1 MIKATTSTDCT
12 RSQHVANRK
21 VRPSVLLWAATL
33 AWGIMLCWLSLARYE
48 AYNVGMLDLGNIA
61 QAIASINRG
70 APLVYTSPNG
80 NTSRLA
86 SHVEV
91 IYYLFALLLRIWSDP
106 RALLIAQSVL
116 VAMGAIPVYRIA
128 RRRLPVTSS
137 FHFALGYLLFPTAV
151 AAVLFDFH
159 GDTLAMPL
167 LLWMLDALDA
177 RAWLRFWLFL
187 CLSLLCKFYIAAP
200 VFALGLTLL
209 TVRTAPFELADFP
222 RRRRLGLAICTTAAL
237 YGLLTLLVVR
247 PFFSTSISGH
257 SGSYAQFYFGAVSS
271 IGLIGVLDR
280 VLNLLAVLTPSAFL
294 WWRAL
299 PTAAPA
305 FAIIG
310 PALISTGPGA
320 AYAWSYHHYAAA
332 VPFIVA
338 GSIMGAARLVEQT
351 KNARLRRRN
360 AVAVGAL
367 FLGASLVF
375 HVGLNDTPLGLTF
388 WRSEPGFGLS
398 PGSYGRTSRDALKD
412 RWLAEAVPSGVPLA
426 ASNFL
431 APHLFK
437 RESLYLVR
445 YPDEPTAARLP
456 QILPQ
461 VQLAIP
467 DALFDFVQRS
477 GAGFVG
483 GVAYDVDA
491 IRQLLQA
498 PTWGLTAARD
508 GLLRFER
515 EPQPERV
522 LQQRIAR
529 VADSSAAQARF
540 ADVIELVQSR
550 VDPIGERRY
559 QATFR
564 WRALRDFQPD
574 EQFVAVSAL
583 EGVPHN
589 RMAHLPSYALQPT
602 TSWRAGDVWEEQWE
616 VQVPAGVAG
625 SHAWRVGWY
634 DTRNLYAA
642 ETDVRSRIGDEV
654 VITVLELP

>member
-1 MIKATTSTDCT
+1 MFKL
-12 RSQHVANRK
+12 R
-21 VRPSVLLWAATL
+21 RPD
-33 AWGIMLCWLSLARYE
+33 CWLWTSAALFAALYAVLASARFRG
-48 AYNVGMLDLGNIA
+48 YNTGMLDLGNMSQAIWSVVEGQALRHTNPAGNVSRLGGHVELIYFALAPLMVLWASPVVLVVA
-61 QAIASINRG
+61 QA
-70 APLVYTSPNG
+70 V
-80 NTSRLA
+80 
-86 SHVEV
+86 
-91 IYYLFALLLRIWSDP
+91 LFAS
-106 RALLIAQSVL
+106 AAF
-116 VAMGAIPVYRIA
+116 PVYA
-128 RRRLPVTSS
+128 MACRRLPPFAS
-137 FHFALGYLLFPTAV
+137 FCFALGYLLYPTAV
-151 AAVLFDFH
+151 NAVLFDLH
-159 GDTLAMPL
+159 GDTLALPL
-167 LLWMLDALDA
+167 LLWMLDGLD
-177 RAWLRFWLFL
+177 RRSLRQFWLFL
-187 CLSLLCKFYIAAP
+187 GLSLLCKFYIAAP

-209 TVRTAPFELADFP
+209 FARTAPFGLAHLP
-222 RRRRLGLAICTTAAL
+222 NRRRLGLLVCAVATL
-237 YGLLTLLVVR
+237 YGLLAVLGIR
-247 PFFSTSISGH
+247 PFFATAATNGATA
-257 SGSYAQFYFGAVSS
+257 YTRYYFGAITA
-271 IGLIGVLDR
+271 IGVIGVLDR
-280 VLNLLAVLTPSAFL
+280 VLNVLAVLTPSAFL

-299 PTAAPA
+299 TTAAPA

-310 PALISTGPGA
+310 PALLSTGPGA

-351 KNARLRRRN
+351 KNARLRQRN

-437 RESLYLVR
+437 RDSLYLVR

-498 PTWGLTAARD
+498 RTWGLTAARD

-522 LQQRIAR
+522 LQQRITR

-550 VDPIGERRY
+550 VDPLGERRY

-602 TSWRAGDVWEEQWE
+602 TTWRAGDVWEEQWE
-616 VQVPAGVAG
+616 VQVPDGVAG
-625 SHAWRVGWY
+625 SHALRVGWY

-642 ETDVRSRIGDEV
+642 ETDARSRIGDEV